1 MCENSWGDLQPA
13 GYQGGIFDVE
23 GRGEAEAS
31 FVNGREELYVVLR
44 REFSV
49 KPLFVEVDRHVVE
62 RCGSG
67 GVEAHGASGEGGVTG
82 CSGSPQ
88 GLCDVVCEALAT
100 ELL

>member
-1 MCENSWGDLQPA
+1 MWS
-13 GYQGGIFDVE
+13 VE
-23 GRGEAEAS
+23 GKPKPPFLIE
-31 FVNGREELYVVLR
+31 VYVVLR
-44 REFSV
+44 CKFGV

-62 RCGSG
+62 RCGGG

-88 GLCDVVCEALAT
+88 GLCDVGCEASAA